1 MRRIIT
7 LILVVI
13 RTIWFLWVL
22 FWFFLTGFVA
32 SILYLI
38 IFNFFNESI
47 KYKSSFFV
55 TQLWG
60 KVLLMGM
67 GVIVKST
74 GRNNI
79 DKNQRYIIVSNHL
92 SMVDIPISMS
102 SSPIPYSF
110 LAKIEVNKIP
120 FVGYLAR
127 NMHVLVDRKSADSRI
142 KSLGIMKSHLKDKGS
157 IQIFVEGTRN
167 MSEQPLLK
175 FHNGAFNLAVKSH
188 FPIAVLVILNSEK
201 IMSPLK
207 PFQARPGIVK
217 AIWLEPIS
225 TIGYTES
232 EIPILSEIVRVKML
246 DVLNN
251 QKTN

>member
-142 KSLGIMKSHLKDKGS
+142 KSLSIMKSHLNDKGS

-246 DVLNN
+246 DILNN